1 MPDNLNIIMNIETLR
16 QQTPGC
22 KHKIHFNNAG
32 ASLPPQQVLDAITN
46 HLQLE
51 AITGGYEA
59 ADLKATEVIG
69 FYDVTA
75 QLLNCKA
82 TNIAFTSSATNSFA
96 RALSCIP
103 FQPGDSIL
111 LANEDYISNQLAF
124 LSLQKR
130 FGIKIIRANSL
141 PEGGI
146 DVDDMKRLMDQH
158 HPKLVSLTHVPSNTG
173 LIQPVEVVGEL
184 CAERD
189 IYYLVDGC
197 QSAGQIP
204 VDVQKIK
211 CDFFTATLRKFLR
224 GPRGAGFLYVSDK
237 VIDRKLEPLFIDLRG
252 AEWTKADEYSPRM
265 DARRF
270 EDWELPYPL
279 VLGSKAA
286 VDLAVSL
293 GLHEIQK
300 RNTVLCDHVKK
311 GLMALPQV
319 TLLDKGTN
327 QSSIITLK
335 IANQNSASVLNT
347 LRSQNINTSIG
358 YRNFALIDFDA
369 KQVDWA
375 LRISPHYYNTEAE
388 VNMLLEA
395 ISKIVA

>member
-1 MPDNLNIIMNIETLR
+1 MLNITSLR
-16 QQTPGC
+16 EQTPGC

-32 ASLPPQQVLDAITN
+32 ASLPPQQVVDAVTQ

-59 ADLKATEVIG
+59 ADLKAVEVNG
-69 FYDVTA
+69 FYESTA

-103 FQPGDSIL
+103 FQSGDSIL
-111 LANEDYISNQLAF
+111 LANEDYISNQIAF

-141 PEGGI
+141 PEGGV
-146 DVDDMKRLMDQH
+146 DVADMKRLMDQH

-173 LIQPVEVVGEL
+173 LIQPVEIVGEL

-197 QSAGQIP
+197 QSVGQIP

-237 VIDRKLEPLFIDLRG
+237 IIDRKLEPLFIDLRG
-252 AEWTKADEYSPRM
+252 AEWTKANEYSPRM

-279 VLGSKAA
+279 VLGSKVAIE
-286 VDLAVSL
+286 LALTVGL
-293 GLHEIQK
+293 GNIQK
-300 RNTVLCDHVKK
+300 QNAVLCERIKQ
-311 GLMALPQV
+311 GLRSISEV
-319 TLLDKGTN
+319 TLLDKGVN

-335 IANQNSASVLNT
+335 INKLNGPHVLNA
-347 LRSQNINTSIG
+347 LREWHINTSIG

-369 KQVDWA
+369 KQVEWA

-388 VNMLLEA
+388 ADKLVEA
-395 ISKIVA
+395 IQKIVAA

>member
-1 MPDNLNIIMNIETLR
+1 M
-16 QQTPGC
+16 
-22 KHKIHFNNAG
+22 
-32 ASLPPQQVLDAITN
+32 
-46 HLQLE
+46 
-51 AITGGYEA
+51 TGGYEA
-59 ADLKATEVIG
+59 ADLKATEVNS
-69 FYDVTA
+69 FYESTA

-103 FQPGDSIL
+103 FEAGDSIL

-130 FGIKIIRANSL
+130 FGIKIIRAASL
-141 PEGGI
+141 PEGGV

-158 HPKLVSLTHVPSNTG
+158 HPKLVSVTHVPSNTG
-173 LIQPVEVVGEL
+173 LIQPVELVGEL
-184 CAERD
+184 CAKRD

-224 GPRGAGFLYVSDK
+224 GPRGTGFLFVSDK
-237 VIDRKLEPLFIDLRG
+237 VIQRKLEPLFIDLRG
-252 AEWTKADEYSPRM
+252 AEWIQPDEYAPRM

-286 VDLAVSL
+286 IELAVSL
-293 GLHEIQK
+293 GLDEIQK
-300 RNTVLCDHVKK
+300 RNLFLCTNIRN
-311 GLMALPQV
+311 GLAEIPGI

-327 QSSIITLK
+327 LSSIIT
-335 IANQNSASVLNT
+335 ASIRNHKAPDILNG
-347 LRSQNINTSIG
+347 LRALNINTSIG

-369 KQVDWA
+369 KQVEWA

-388 VNMLLEA
+388 VSTLLQA
-395 ISKIVA
+395 IRKLVA